1 MAGRRLFAFGNV
13 CPAVEFVMEIDAF
26 IIPTAAV
33 ALAEIG
39 DKTQLLTLVLAAR
52 FNAARSII
60 LGILIATLVNHG
72 LSVLLGQWLV
82 DFIPEG
88 WITWIVAGSFLA
100 VGLWLLIPDKDDEE
114 SSRFY
119 AYGPFLATLVLFF
132 LAEIGD
138 KTQVATVI
146 LAGQYESALLVTLG
160 TTAGMMLANV
170 PVIYLGRKA
179 MDFVPLAYVRYAAC
193 ALFLLMAI
201 ATAFL

>member
-1 MAGRRLFAFGNV
+1 
-13 CPAVEFVMEIDAF
+13 MEIDAF

-52 FNAARSII
+52 FQAARAIM
-60 LGILIATLVNHG
+60 LGILVATLVNHG

-82 DFIPEG
+82 DFLPEG
-88 WITWIVAGSFLA
+88 WIKWIVAGSFLA

-114 SSRFY
+114 SSRFDRH
-119 AYGPFLATLVLFF
+119 GPFLATLVLFF

-179 MDFVPLAYVRYAAC
+179 MDFVPLAYVRYSAC
-193 ALFLLMAI
+193 ALFILMAVT
-201 ATAFL
+201 TAFL